1 MTVNVDT
8 QSLIASMRDVV
19 GQAYLL
25 TDKAKKQPYTKGFRF
40 GAGEALAVV
49 RPGTLVEIW
58 RVLKLCVEADVAVIM
73 QAANTGLTGALRQM
87 VKITTGLSLLSVL
100 CVLMIFS

>member
-25 TDKAKKQPYTKGFRF
+25 TDKAKSSLTLKGFV
-40 GAGEALAVV
+40 LA
-49 RPGTLVEIW
+49 RAKRLGSTPRTLVEI
-58 RVLKLCVEADVAVIM
+58 CDA
-73 QAANTGLTGALRQM
+73 
-87 VKITTGLSLLSVL
+87 
-100 CVLMIFS
+100 

>member
-58 RVLKLCVEADVAVIM
+58 RVLKLCVEADVAV
-73 QAANTGLTGALRQM
+73 
-87 VKITTGLSLLSVL
+87 LLLVE
-100 CVLMIFS
+100 

>member
-25 TDKAKKQPYTKGFRF
+25 TDKAELKIAFLVPISLSKKGPQ
-40 GAGEALAVV
+40 
-49 RPGTLVEIW
+49 
-58 RVLKLCVEADVAVIM
+58 
-73 QAANTGLTGALRQM
+73 
-87 VKITTGLSLLSVL
+87 
-100 CVLMIFS
+100 

>member
-58 RVLKLCVEADVAVIM
+58 RVLKLCVEAGRCGYYAGGQYRVNGRLYA
-73 QAANTGLTGALRQM
+73 RW
-87 VKITTGLSLLSVL
+87 
-100 CVLMIFS
+100 